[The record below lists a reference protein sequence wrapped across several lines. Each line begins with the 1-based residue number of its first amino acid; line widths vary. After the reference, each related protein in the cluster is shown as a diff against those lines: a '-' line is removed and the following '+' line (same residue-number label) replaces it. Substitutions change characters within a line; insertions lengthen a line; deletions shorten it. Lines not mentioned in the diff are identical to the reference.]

1 MERGGFLRGAMPVQ
15 GASHFLCR
23 WPPGKAGGTHGA
35 PWISSRSCHREE
47 CLRGLL
53 SHCESSPLLPELR
66 EGMVGE
72 GLEEGL
78 PSWQPGKTT
87 TLHLLQESSILE
99 CPYRRALLLDF
110 CPRGPPGALETWKGP
125 SQQVLSQPL
134 QPNTEAHSHDI
145 YVFPSPSPRLS
156 DRP

>member
-1 MERGGFLRGAMPVQ
+1 MERGGFLRGAMPMQ

-110 CPRGPPGALETWKGP
+110 CGPPGALETWKGP
-125 SQQVLSQPL
+125 S
-134 QPNTEAHSHDI
+134 HRC
-145 YVFPSPSPRLS
+145 FPSPCSQILRPTATTSMSSHPRPLV
-156 DRP
+156 